1 MMERSLNV
9 PGSDSSALQIK
20 YTGRF
25 SSGLMK
31 LHFKPHEKPAPPRPR
46 NPEFLT
52 LFTIFAPDVL
62 KNQSMLPGMG
72 RCSMPDFW
80 GLISDKLCDG
90 DAIYVFVQLLVHHA

>member
-31 LHFKPHEKPAPPRPR
+31 LHFKPQENPAPAAAKSRVFDFV
-46 NPEFLT
+46 N
-52 LFTIFAPDVL
+52 DVVAR
-62 KNQSMLPGMG
+62 QSQ
-72 RCSMPDFW
+72 RF
-80 GLISDKLCDG
+80 
-90 DAIYVFVQLLVHHA
+90 F